1 MGKPGHHHL
10 ILLLFILFSCLS
22 IGQNKVYAQG
32 TTTSNKSRNTTSSF
46 DVGVILDTKT
56 WLGNISWSCMS
67 MAMEDFYNSHSNFTK
82 RLSLH
87 LQDVNKDDRIA
98 SASAALDLLKNVQ
111 VQAIIGPQTSRQAKF
126 VIELGNSAQVPIISF
141 TAKSSS
147 LSTKKS
153 PYFIRTGMN
162 DASQAKVLAS
172 LVQNFGWRQVVLI
185 YADTE
190 FGNGIIPH
198 VIDAL
203 IEIDAP

>member
-1 MGKPGHHHL
+1 MKKHDEMGKPGHHHL

-98 SASAALDLLKNVQ
+98 SASAGLL
-111 VQAIIGPQTSRQAKF
+111 
-126 VIELGNSAQVPIISF
+126 SF
-141 TAKSSS
+141 S
-147 LSTKKS
+147 
-153 PYFIRTGMN
+153 
-162 DASQAKVLAS
+162 VS
-172 LVQNFGWRQVVLI
+172 LVQTLI
-185 YADTE
+185 NKCLCFSLYVSRCGV
-190 FGNGIIPH
+190 FVIQFIH
-198 VIDAL
+198 VSMLFD
-203 IEIDAP
+203 